1 MSEQGQ
7 TTTSKALMWLVASVA
22 VLFGL
27 MTIKSGGQVLFGDE
41 SYRVAAGHYVP
52 FVLWFNFMAGFAYL
66 VAGVG
71 IAVRKSWS
79 LWLSLLIAISTLL
92 VFAAF
97 GLHLFAGGEYETRTV
112 VAMTL
117 RSTLWV
123 VISGLLYRNYRK
135 GVSDVE

>member
-1 MSEQGQ
+1 MSEQVQ
-7 TTTSKALMWLVASVA
+7 TTTSKALVWLAASVA

-66 VAGVG
+66 VAGIG
-71 IAVRKSWS
+71 IAVRKPWS
-79 LWLSLLIAISTLL
+79 LWLALLIAISTLL

-112 VAMTL
+112 AAMTL
-117 RSTLWV
+117 RSTVWV
-123 VISGLLYRNYRK
+123 VISGFLYRNDRK
-135 GVSDVE
+135 GVFDVE